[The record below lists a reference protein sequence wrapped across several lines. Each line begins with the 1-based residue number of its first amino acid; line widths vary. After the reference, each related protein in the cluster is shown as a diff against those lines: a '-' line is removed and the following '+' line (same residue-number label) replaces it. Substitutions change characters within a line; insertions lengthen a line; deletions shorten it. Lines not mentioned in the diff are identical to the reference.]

1 MLSFHDLTYK
11 YSGRSKDALKY
22 INAEIAPGIC
32 LLLGENGA
40 GKSTL
45 LGVASGLLLAGEG
58 SVDFDGKNPGERL
71 PSTMSSIFYLSD
83 DWQSRT

>member
-45 LGVASGLLLAGEG
+45 LGVASGLLLAG
-58 SVDFDGKNPGERL
+58 
-71 PSTMSSIFYLSD
+71 
-83 DWQSRT
+83 